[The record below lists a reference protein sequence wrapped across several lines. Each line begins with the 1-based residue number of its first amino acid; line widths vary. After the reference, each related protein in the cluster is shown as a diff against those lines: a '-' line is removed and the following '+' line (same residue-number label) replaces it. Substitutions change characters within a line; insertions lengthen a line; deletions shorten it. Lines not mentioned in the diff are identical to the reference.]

1 MREGG
6 ALVTDGI
13 WRKSLA
19 AVRGLGEEGVAV
31 AVGEVSR
38 LNAAGFSR
46 FAIRSLRYP
55 SPAAEPARFVEWIL
69 EAAARLRLSS
79 ILPMEDATLD
89 LCLGARDALP
99 RGCGIPFPDSD
110 LVRRLRDKARALE
123 LAASLGIPAP
133 RTVAPTGP
141 EDPRLEPFRARSV
154 VKPRVGSGSRG
165 RRYVERRETLPA
177 AIRAVEAE
185 RGACVVQ
192 ERVPPGGRAI
202 GVGCVLGRGG
212 ETLAAVAYRRLRQY
226 PVDGG
231 PGTLRETIEHP
242 EAVERSLALLRAAGW
257 FGPAHCEF
265 LEDPATGEPLLIEV
279 NPRFWGSLA
288 LAVRAGVNVPLLCH
302 DLARGASPAPARRY
316 RVGVRCR
323 FLFPGDALHFLHN
336 PGRWRLDPPFF
347 RFRGAH
353 YDVESW
359 RDPGPALGQFLSLL
373 PFLTRAEFRGIRRG

>member
-6 ALVTDGI
+6 SLVTDGI
-13 WRKSLA
+13 WRKALA
-19 AVRGLGEEGVAV
+19 AVRGLGEARVPV

-38 LNAAGFSR
+38 LNAAAFSR
-46 FAIRSLRYP
+46 FARRRLRYP
-55 SPAAEPARFVEWIL
+55 SPVSAPERFGAWLVETAG
-69 EAAARLRLSS
+69 ELRLSS

-89 LCLGARDALP
+89 LCLRIRAALP
-99 RGCGIPFPDSD
+99 RGCGVPFPEPG
-110 LVRRLRDKARALE
+110 VVGRLRDKARALE
-123 LAASLGIPAP
+123 LASSLGIPAP
-133 RTVAPTGP
+133 RTVPALGP
-141 EDPRLEPFRARSV
+141 EDPRLAALRPPFV

-165 RRYVERRETLPA
+165 RRYVERRQDVPA
-177 AIRAVEAE
+177 AIRAIEAR

-192 ERVPPGGRAI
+192 ERVAPAGRAI
-202 GVGCVLGRGG
+202 GVGCVLGRDGG
-212 ETLAAVAYRRLRQY
+212 ALAAVAYRRLRQY

-242 EAVERSLALLRAAGW
+242 EAIARSIALLRAAGW
-257 FGPAHCEF
+257 VGPAHCEF
-265 LEDPATGEPLLIEV
+265 LEDPSTGEPLLLEV

-302 DLARGASPAPARRY
+302 ELARGVDPAPVRTY

-323 FLFPGDALHFLHN
+323 FLFPGDALHFLRN
-336 PGRWRLDPPFF
+336 PDRWRLDPPFF

-359 RDPGPALGQFLSLL
+359 RDPGPALGQFLSLV
-373 PFLTRAEFRGIRRG
+373 PFLTRAEFRAIRRG